1 VAAEL
6 RSPRHLQVREHSSA
20 GFRERRDQS
29 HSNLMVC
36 KQEGWEVVPRD
47 WPGQGLL
54 SKGAGM
60 VQLDQ
65 NSSGVDALRNALKE
79 ATEEITGRGRRD

>member
-1 VAAEL
+1 MTRKVPGQL

-29 HSNLMVC
+29 HEQFYGL
-36 KQEGWEVVPRD
+36 QAGGRGAVPSD

-54 SKGAGM
+54 SKRVGDGKTG
-60 VQLDQ
+60 
-65 NSSGVDALRNALKE
+65 SGFKRS
-79 ATEEITGRGRRD
+79 